1 MKTIFQRFKSA
12 LRAFR
17 QVPQRTTNN
26 PQRTRSYAAAAS
38 NRLTQDWSTFGGN
51 ANSEIRYDIET
62 LMERSRDLERRS
74 SLMMR
79 YLNTLEKNVLKSGV
93 GFALQSKAAFSNG
106 RPDLTARKLIEEAW
120 REWTR
125 PKNCS
130 QTGEA
135 SLYEMTRL
143 TLRSAARDGG
153 YLIRPVIDP
162 GVNAFGFTLGTLEID
177 YLDANMNEMLGNGNK
192 VVMGVEKNRKY
203 KTVAYHLLTEHP
215 QDMMFGGRVY
225 KRIRVPAEE
234 IIHYFVKQRD
244 GQCRG
249 VPWAAPSML
258 AMNHLEHYIESEIIA
273 SRAAANKGGYFTPG
287 DDGEAPY
294 AGENEQTVGET
305 GVEKT
310 GAILGDSEP
319 GQNDVLPKGAN
330 FIPYDPTHPTQQ
342 FGDFVRDTELQI
354 CAGMDMSYATLV
366 GDLTKASFSSMR
378 TGALDERETFKKM
391 QAHMIEHLMVPIFE
405 MWLATAITNGAI
417 ALPMSRWSQIS
428 RAAFRG
434 RRWDWVDPEKDL
446 QAKKLEIELRLRTR
460 DSIID
465 ESDSELD
472 LEETLTQIAYEEEL
486 AEELGVELAIEE
498 KPAAVRP
505 SEPEPAATGNGSN
518 NGNGRKIV
526 VARG

>member
-1 MKTIFQRFKSA
+1 
-12 LRAFR
+12 
-17 QVPQRTTNN
+17 
-26 PQRTRSYAAAAS
+26 
-38 NRLTQDWSTFGGN
+38 
-51 ANSEIRYDIET
+51 
-62 LMERSRDLERRS
+62 
-74 SLMMR
+74 
-79 YLNTLEKNVLKSGV
+79 
-93 GFALQSKAAFSNG
+93 
-106 RPDLTARKLIEEAW
+106 
-120 REWTR
+120 
-125 PKNCS
+125 
-130 QTGEA
+130 
-135 SLYEMTRL
+135 
-143 TLRSAARDGG
+143 
-153 YLIRPVIDP
+153 
-162 GVNAFGFTLGTLEID
+162 
-177 YLDANMNEMLGNGNK
+177 
-192 VVMGVEKNRKY
+192 
-203 KTVAYHLLTEHP
+203 
-215 QDMMFGGRVY
+215 MMFGGRVY